1 VCTHISMSTPYSN
14 LSAEVQEALNKLNS
28 DDASYQPQS
37 AHELIKLEQAVQI
50 FFVTSDGHVSTF
62 SAPETLRIFQFKE
75 SNEETSN
82 VFLQVG
88 GWTQPLVPGASPCLQ
103 AENGAIMFP
112 DIYSELPGC
121 SVGLVLVEG
130 LVTPES
136 KEQFLSLLEE
146 HTVLKKTTQLPQEE
160 QLGRVGGAIV
170 WGAEKLAEGIE
181 IGAGKAGELIE
192 YVTEAAEKRLSKTK
206 DDDAKVGSITRH
218 SVNAAVTATG
228 ATVKVSGYVADRV
241 GKLTKSMAKYLASKV
256 VDPNAP
262 GGGVKK
268 GSGMAY
274 IVDAARGGLVAYG
287 TVYNGLE
294 ASAKVLGTHVK
305 ENSVKVVKHKYGH
318 QAGDVF
324 GNACTA
330 AGNAAMTY
338 MNVQSLG
345 AKGLVKK
352 TAKDTGKN
360 IAKNVF
366 NKGSNGGQA
375 VTEEIKEDPK

>member
-1 VCTHISMSTPYSN
+1 MSTPYSN
-14 LSAEVQEALNKLNS
+14 LSAEVQDALNKLNS

-136 KEQFLSLLEE
+136 KEHFLSLLEE

-375 VTEEIKEDPK
+375 VTEEIKEDQK